1 MDESLL
7 VNRTRFY
14 NGFEALQG
22 IHWEGPNLVDYVA
35 LNVPRA
41 SSYGA
46 ELAISA
52 LLTQGLTLDL
62 TAGLTEAE
70 YDRYTKTSYDIFGNQ
85 TDKDLSGKTIQH
97 TPKVTGNLGLT
108 HRHPKGFFARGQINY
123 YGKMYWDD
131 ENDYS
136 RNDLVTVDA
145 RIGWES
151 ESFDA
156 YLYGRNVFGE
166 RYLVNYMPLTNV
178 GMVAEPQVF
187 GVEFVYKF

>member
-1 MDESLL
+1 
-7 VNRTRFY
+7 
-14 NGFEALQG
+14 
-22 IHWEGPNLVDYVA
+22 
-35 LNVPRA
+35 
-41 SSYGA
+41 
-46 ELAISA
+46 
-52 LLTQGLTLDL
+52 
-62 TAGLTEAE
+62 
-70 YDRYTKTSYDIFGNQ
+70 
-85 TDKDLSGKTIQH
+85 
-97 TPKVTGNLGLT
+97 
-108 HRHPKGFFARGQINY
+108 
-123 YGKMYWDD
+123 MYWDD